1 MFVTDQPSR
10 DGCSLDQ
17 GKKRPSDLHP
27 GTAAHLQDG
36 RLPAAPGGLSRSIE
50 GRFAATWALWNVLQ
64 ESMEWACLFLH
75 AMQKVLR
82 VSI

>member
-1 MFVTDQPSR
+1 MG
-10 DGCSLDQ
+10 GCRLRQEDC
-17 GKKRPSDLHP
+17 R
-27 GTAAHLQDG
+27 AALK
-36 RLPAAPGGLSRSIE
+36 E
-50 GRFAATWALWNVLQ
+50 GFAATWALWNVLQ